1 MLPGVHKASKKDKTV
16 YYRAGIT
23 YQKKHISLGSYSL
36 EADASRAYLDARELL
51 DDSTRTMQ
59 TLDLSSPLPF
69 EKQIVLL
76 NFRDHKIYFPNP
88 IYLRKQF
95 FEYHY
100 SPDICF
106 RFDIDDLFYFS
117 SHKIMMRG
125 NHIFVADYGSQ
136 VNLLS
141 RFGIRSF
148 AVCGRDYLFENG
160 DQIGRASCR
169 ERV

>member
-88 IYLRKQF
+88 IYLRKQ
-95 FEYHY
+95 
-100 SPDICF
+100 
-106 RFDIDDLFYFS
+106 
-117 SHKIMMRG
+117 
-125 NHIFVADYGSQ
+125 
-136 VNLLS
+136 LLM
-141 RFGIRSF
+141 
-148 AVCGRDYLFENG
+148 YN
-160 DQIGRASCR
+160 
-169 ERV
+169 